1 MGRGRVPPPPRLTVD
16 CSGMAF
22 EELLKA
28 VCAAVGPEDEDLAV
42 QVIEEAD
49 RTALEPEIDFRTSEP
64 YRYDDG
70 EVVCK
75 VHAFDSWLAGLANG
89 FFRLP
94 ARMPRAVLQGFLGDP
109 WLLRRCEGCLS
120 WLPNRFQL
128 SWPCPVCGGEDISHK
143 CLYIPPGDPMSVYT
157 PLDW

>member
-1 MGRGRVPPPPRLTVD
+1 MSENTRLIKRARQAQKGRARGCWVGRGRVPPPPRLTVD
-16 CSGMAF
+16 CLGMAF
-22 EELLKA
+22 EELLNA
-28 VCAAVGPEDEDLAV
+28 VCAAVGPEAEDLAV

-89 FFRLP
+89 FF
-94 ARMPRAVLQGFLGDP
+94 
-109 WLLRRCEGCLS
+109 
-120 WLPNRFQL
+120 
-128 SWPCPVCGGEDISHK
+128 
-143 CLYIPPGDPMSVYT
+143 
-157 PLDW
+157 